1 MTVGELIT
9 TTIDRIVH
17 WSTRPLPHSRPAVFI
32 RTSLR
37 SALPN
42 TARYLNPDSLTHPG
56 TKIGSRSL
64 GGLGLL
70 LGTFGLAAVMLRNV
84 MERQGEI
91 AMLQAMGFTRF
102 RIGRLIITENGV
114 LLVWGIVLGTI
125 SALLSMLPHLLSSG
139 ADLPWQTLGIT
150 LFSVWMTGMLA
161 SVVPIIRARS
171 VSLRDNLSAE

>member
-1 MTVGELIT
+1 
-9 TTIDRIVH
+9 
-17 WSTRPLPHSRPAVFI
+17 
-32 RTSLR
+32 
-37 SALPN
+37 
-42 TARYLNPDSLTHPG
+42 
-56 TKIGSRSL
+56 
-64 GGLGLL
+64 L